1 MNSKYFNLCIVIK
14 EDGGNFSNTLSSIFN
29 LVVNGE
35 VLFSLIHTLHYW
47 YKAMVQKGH
56 QN

>member
-1 MNSKYFNLCIVIK
+1 MVVI
-14 EDGGNFSNTLSSIFN
+14 FPTPFQAFFN

-47 YKAMVQKGH
+47 YKAIVQKGH

>member
-1 MNSKYFNLCIVIK
+1 VIK